1 MGEGEGGGGQNED
14 FWVPPPLHPLP
25 PWGGEIF
32 GRIYLINY
40 ELLGNQPFQR
50 GRGGRKTS
58 SALLSSQEIRELT
71 LSMFIQNIINALQW
85 GSFYALIAL
94 GYSMVYGVLLLI
106 NFAHGDIFMVGAYIG
121 FFISTF
127 LLGAYGFQ
135 LPWTLSGGL
144 VIFLTFL
151 LTMAI
156 TAGVGVTIERVAYRP
171 LRRKGVSRLYVV
183 ITALMVGLLLEN
195 GNLALLGASRKNFPE
210 LIPKVLYSVG
220 EVNFTNIK
228 IIVIIV
234 TLLVFVFLQ
243 TVVLKTKWGMAMRAI
258 SYDQMA
264 VPLMGIPVDT
274 IIVMTFVLGSSL
286 AAVAG
291 ILFAVS
297 YPILEPYMGALV
309 GWKAFISAV
318 VGGIGDIRGAFVG
331 GLILGFTEIF
341 VATLFPSTFR
351 DLIAFGVLLLILT
364 LRPTGIFGVARRT
377 KV

>member
-1 MGEGEGGGGQNED
+1 
-14 FWVPPPLHPLP
+14 
-25 PWGGEIF
+25 
-32 GRIYLINY
+32 
-40 ELLGNQPFQR
+40 
-50 GRGGRKTS
+50 
-58 SALLSSQEIRELT
+58 
-71 LSMFIQNIINALQW
+71 
-85 GSFYALIAL
+85 
-94 GYSMVYGVLLLI
+94 
-106 NFAHGDIFMVGAYIG
+106 
-121 FFISTF
+121 
-127 LLGAYGFQ
+127 
-135 LPWTLSGGL
+135 
-144 VIFLTFL
+144 
-151 LTMAI
+151 MAI
-156 TAGVGVTIERVAYRP
+156 TAGVGVTVERVAYRP

-195 GNLALLGASRKNFPE
+195 GNLALLGASRRNFPE
-210 LIPKVLYSVG
+210 LIPKILYSVG

-243 TVVLKTKWGMAMRAI
+243 TVVLKTKWGLAMRAI
-258 SYDQMA
+258 SYDRMA

-341 VATLFPSTFR
+341 VAALFPSTLR